1 MNRNLDKLKD
11 AFLGNTVK
19 STEKRSKRTPFLIF
33 IIVLL
38 LFVGMQQSTSIFSP
52 DPVKDS
58 WGKIILPLPETKIT
72 GEFRVIGETQNIK
85 KGHYIWLA
93 FESKSIKECW
103 PQKRVL
109 RNSRFRSA
117 LRPLIGQK
125 ELALSVYVVN
135 QAIHD
140 QWRKWLNQ
148 NPQKG
153 ITLPSGM
160 ILLDQIDLNLE

>member
-1 MNRNLDKLKD
+1 MGRE
-11 AFLGNTVK
+11 
-19 STEKRSKRTPFLIF
+19 TEKTSKRTPFLIF

-58 WGKIILPLPETKIT
+58 WGKIILPLPETKIAN
-72 GEFRVIGETQNIK
+72 EFRVIGETQDIK

-93 FESKSIKECW
+93 FESRSIAECW

-109 RNSRFRSA
+109 RNSRFRTT
-117 LRPLIGQK
+117 LRPLMGQK
-125 ELALSVYVVN
+125 ELVLSVYVLN
-135 QAIHD
+135 QTVHD
-140 QWRKWLNQ
+140 QWRKWLDQ

-153 ITLPSGM
+153 ITLPSGI